1 MARGVEPTSR
11 SFTNTRAP
19 AGRDSTDKRL
29 GPIVSLDAPDPLD
42 PLDPLDDVAGDTAD
56 TAFSEIS
63 TDSLGRRAV
72 SRTRRSAEAK
82 PFRVT

>member
-19 AGRDSTDKRL
+19 GGRDSTDNRL
-29 GPIVSLDAPDPLD
+29 GPVVALGALDG
-42 PLDPLDDVAGDTAD
+42 VAAVTAD
-56 TAFSEIS
+56 TGLSEIS

-72 SRTRRSAEAK
+72 SRTLRSAAAK

>member
-19 AGRDSTDKRL
+19 DGRDSTDNRL
-29 GPIVSLDAPDPLD
+29 GPAGPPDALD
-42 PLDPLDDVAGDTAD
+42 PLEPLDVAGDTAD
-56 TAFSEIS
+56 TAFREIS